1 MLWDRKADEQKS
13 DDQLRDVSPVET
25 KVDDEGFT
33 HYIFDKNIFDNPWY
47 DIPQDDLKLFKHFLD
62 GGSRSYPSDGN
73 IPCDIIADEA
83 EKVLDKIEELANDPD
98 SQYCEQAKKAL
109 KDGKNNIVRG
119 TLKLYLAKY
128 TTRDWRR
135 KRFTDDIDFWC
146 FDFEL
151 LDAVLSECGFIRNKK
166 TGEWE
171 KRITWH
177 NPKTDEIRHEVLFA
191 ANNVNQI
198 LDFGAGSYL
207 EGSSLKEIFQKKIK
221 RGHDVDLSDIINV
234 AMLQNHQPS
243 EQNNEWDEAWNA
255 FEEAANTRNKRTIS
269 NFISLSRYALAVA
282 DHLENVANAVEKHND
297 LIFDTSKYPEE
308 KIREICRISI
318 HWQNYYEKHGVE
330 STREMIHD
338 FLLDQTEKRKHY
350 AENLRNFVSKLL
362 DLVNSKVKHQK
373 AVFEIK

>member
-1 MLWDRKADEQKS
+1 MLWDRKTDVQKNGDE
-13 DDQLRDVSPVET
+13 LRDVTPVKTIE
-25 KVDDEGFT
+25 DDDGFT

-47 DIPQDDLKLFKHFLD
+47 DIPQEDLKLFKHFLE

-83 EKVLDKIEELANDPD
+83 EKVLDKIEKLANDPD
-98 SQYCEQAKKAL
+98 SKYYEQAQKAL
-109 KDGKNNIVRG
+109 KHGKKGIVRG
-119 TLKLYLAKY
+119 TLKLYLGKY

-135 KRFTDDIDFWC
+135 KRFTDDIDFWL

-151 LDAVLSECGFIRNKK
+151 LDAALSECGFIRNKK

-177 NPKTDEIRHEVLFA
+177 NPKTDELRHEILYA

-234 AMLQNHQPS
+234 AMVRTHKDS
-243 EQNNEWDEAWNA
+243 EQNNEWDEAWQA

-269 NFISLSRYALAVA
+269 NIISLCRYGLAVA
-282 DHLENVANAVEKHND
+282 DHLENVAHAIEKHHD
-297 LIFDTSKYPEE
+297 LIYDASEYPEE
-308 KIREICRISI
+308 KVRDICRISI
-318 HWQNYYEKHGVE
+318 HWQKFYEENGIE
-330 STREMIHD
+330 PTREMIHE
-338 FLLDQTEKRKHY
+338 FLIDQIEKRKQY
-350 AENLRNFVSKLL
+350 AKNLRNFVDKLL
-362 DLVNSKVKHQK
+362 KLINSKVKHQK
-373 AVFEIK
+373 VVFEVK

>member
-1 MLWDRKADEQKS
+1 MLWDRKADEQKNG
-13 DDQLRDVSPVET
+13 DQLRDVTPVEI
-25 KVDDEGFT
+25 KEDDEGFT

-83 EKVLDKIEELANDPD
+83 ENVLDKIEELAKDPD
-98 SQYCEQAKKAL
+98 SKYYEQAKKAL

-151 LDAVLSECGFIRNKK
+151 LDAVLSECGFVRNKK

-243 EQNNEWDEAWNA
+243 EQKNEWDEAWNA

-282 DHLENVANAVEKHND
+282 DHLEKVANAVENHNE
-297 LIFDTSKYPEE
+297 LIFDDSKYPEE

-318 HWQNYYEKHGVE
+318 HWQKYYEKHGVE
-330 STREMIHD
+330 STRRMIHD

-373 AVFEIK
+373 AIFEIK